1 MAESGCLI
9 SSKLHALTIN
19 HNIKTKH
26 FESNTTLDLSEGI
39 SVTDNI
45 TETDGNLIFKKEVV
59 GESIYPDP
67 DPDNAIFIL
76 DQANGRQDPHAPILR
91 NIIRDTR
98 AVDDFDEPIP
108 FQGLTNEQAFGQLH
122 TDNDSLRDIINP
134 AGDDKPYTILQ
145 PANSILKNMYILVRN
160 NNFSVT
166 QSFGNESTGS
176 GLRNYDLSESNVPN
190 IYDNIGLR
198 LNVSIGE
205 ESDDITE
212 NNFFEE
218 RDAGGD
224 IVIVPGNYGD
234 TSGGGGGGGDG
245 GGFEAGATATNDDTS
260 QAMPPN
266 RRPVINGKREMF
278 RHNGVLLG
286 KDTLIPIITN
296 YTFSSAQE
304 KLHCINQNGYSGNY
318 EGIEM
323 DDIRMNN
330 ENGAIASLY
339 NSSST
344 DRQLHVVIDASS
356 STLPTDQGTF
366 ALTAQTRKLTG
377 ADFTYL
383 PNSLTQPRDTIED
396 KTYVNDTDKFY
407 PMQVLSD
414 YGFNHSSP
422 DFNMDRTS
430 LINGYTKST
439 YMMFKT
445 GFASNLLRDNV
456 YNSNLLKSANN
467 GICTGLPANPTQ
479 SDYSGNSTPDFQDTV
494 EFKIICDFQHLN

>member
-9 SSKLHALTIN
+9 SSKMHALTIN

-26 FESNTTLDLSEGI
+26 FESKTTLDLSEGI
-39 SVTDNI
+39 SVTGDVTEDV

-67 DPDNAIFIL
+67 DPDNANFIL
-76 DQANGRQDPHAPILR
+76 EPNISIDRDQHAPVLR
-91 NIIRDTR
+91 NLIKDTR
-98 AVDDFDEPIP
+98 TRNDFNNPAP

-122 TDNDSLRDIINP
+122 TDNNSLRGIINLD
-134 AGDDKPYTILQ
+134 GGDKPYTILQ

-166 QSFGNESTGS
+166 QSFGNASTGS
-176 GLRNYDLSESNVPN
+176 GLRNYDLSESDVPN

-218 RDAGGD
+218 RDTGGD

-234 TSGGGGGGGDG
+234 TRDDG
-245 GGFEAGATATNDDTS
+245 GGFVEGATA
-260 QAMPPN
+260 QGIAAAEAMPPN
-266 RRPVINGKREMF
+266 RRPAVGGKRQMF

-318 EGIEM
+318 ENINM
-323 DDIRMNN
+323 NDIRMNN
-330 ENGAIASLY
+330 ESGAIASLY
-339 NSSST
+339 SST
-344 DRQLHVVIDASS
+344 DRKLHVVIDASS
-356 STLPTDQGTF
+356 STLPSDPNIDNF
-366 ALTAQTRKLTG
+366 ARTAQTGKLTG

-383 PNSLTQPRDTIED
+383 PNSLTQPRDTVED
-396 KTYVNDTDKFY
+396 KTYEDDGNKFY
-407 PMQVLSD
+407 PMQVNTD
-414 YGFNHSSP
+414 YGFNHNDPSFS
-422 DFNMDRTS
+422 MDRVPTS
-430 LINGYTKST
+430 TNPSNRNFKS
-439 YMMFKT
+439 

-456 YNSNLLKSANN
+456 YNSKLLKSANN
-467 GICTGLPANPTQ
+467 AICTGLPANPIQ
-479 SDYSGNSTPDFQDTV
+479 SDYLNNSTLDFQDTV
-494 EFKIICDFQHLN
+494 EFKIVCDFQHLN